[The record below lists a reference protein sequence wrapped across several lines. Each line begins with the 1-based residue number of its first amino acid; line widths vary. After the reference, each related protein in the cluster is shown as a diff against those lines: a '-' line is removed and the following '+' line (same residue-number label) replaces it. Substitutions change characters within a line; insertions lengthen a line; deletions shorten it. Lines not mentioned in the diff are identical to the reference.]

1 MLTRNKALAAI
12 STTLLLA
19 SYSTLLKAQDHIV
32 PPMVSIPSGTFMMG
46 AEGGDPA
53 ILPMHSVSVD
63 AFQMSKYTVT
73 VAEFRK
79 FAKDTGF
86 TRDSNCNDF
95 IDKDGLRGPTHQGS
109 GRWDNHRSTYSDYQP
124 VVCISRE
131 DASAYAKWL
140 SDKTGHNYRLPTE
153 VEWEYAAKAN
163 TTTRFY
169 WGNDP
174 TLAQACK
181 YGNFAD
187 YSGEYTNNVLYGLSN
202 IGFVG
207 MVNCDDGEAYNAIV
221 GLYRPNPFGLYD
233 ILGNVAEFVNACY
246 NPNGYS
252 IQTTLTDKHCEFT
265 VHRGG
270 TWHYPASPPST
281 RGRFKK
287 SGWNVD
293 NNIGFRLVMDQD
305 KAVNH
310 PSTVTFEA
318 QLKQA
323 QLKRLSERS
332 RLLPAP
338 DTAQLLSQGNNA
350 YTLNWTPVKDERV
363 TGYAIY
369 RSTSTRAHLYG
380 GYYRKHYEK
389 IKTVAANQFSTQ
401 VTLPSEGGSL
411 LVVAL
416 SKNGSSLPSPKAI
429 AISGQDV
436 VAVPGRFDM
445 RHATELDN
453 VFMYYFAKTDTKP
466 EAYNVFKTNKN
477 FDQTEVSISFKASI
491 SKSGWYYL
499 NYSGHSFEQGE
510 FFKLWQGNRLAGIV
524 NFNSEIDDK
533 ESTRHK
539 VYLYEGE
546 HFLELTVLRNKF
558 DRWGLGWLKFTQASS
573 TKNINEG

>member
-1 MLTRNKALAAI
+1 MLNRKKANAAFI
-12 STTLLLA
+12 TTLLL
-19 SYSTLLKAQDHIV
+19 SSCSTFLNAQEYIT
-32 PPMVSIPSGTFMMG
+32 PPMVSIPAGTFMMG
-46 AEGGDPA
+46 DEGGDPA
-53 ILPMHSVSVD
+53 ISPMHSVSVD

-79 FAKDTGF
+79 FAVDTGF
-86 TRDSNCNDF
+86 TRDTTCNDF

-131 DASAYAKWL
+131 DANAYAKWL
-140 SDKTGHNYRLPTE
+140 SDKTGKNYRLPTE

-174 TLAQACK
+174 ALTQACK

-187 YSGEYTNNVLYGLSN
+187 YTGEYTNNALYSLSN

-207 MVNCDDGEAYNAIV
+207 LVNCDDGEAYNAIV

-233 ILGNVAEFVNACY
+233 MSGNVAEFVNSCY
-246 NPNGYS
+246 EPNGYGIHTKLS
-252 IQTTLTDKHCEFT
+252 DEHCEFT

-270 TWHYPASPPST
+270 TWHYPASPTST

-293 NNIGFRLVMDQD
+293 NNIGFRLVKDGG
-305 KAVNH
+305 KAAI
-310 PSTVTFEA
+310 PSSTATFEN

-323 QLKRLSERS
+323 QLKRLKERA

-338 DTAQLLSQGNNA
+338 ESANLISQGDKG

-369 RSTSTRAHLYG
+369 RSTSKLAHLYG
-380 GYYRKHYEK
+380 GDYRKHYEK
-389 IKTVAANQFSTQ
+389 IKTLPANQFSAQ

-411 LVVAL
+411 RIVAL
-416 SKNGSSLPSPKAI
+416 SNNGSSLPSPKAI
-429 AISGQDV
+429 AISGQEAV
-436 VAVPGRFDM
+436 TVPGRFDM
-445 RHATELDN
+445 RHAVKLDN
-453 VFMYYFAKTDTKP
+453 VFMYYFPKTDTKP

-477 FDQTEVSISFKASI
+477 FDQTQVSITFKASVT
-491 SKSGWYYL
+491 KSGWYYL
-499 NYSGHSFEQGE
+499 NYSGRSFEQGE
-510 FFKLWQGNRLAGIV
+510 FFKLWQGNRLAGTV

-533 ESTRHK
+533 ISTRHK
-539 VYLYEGE
+539 VYLDEGE
-546 HFLELTVLRNKF
+546 HTLELTVLRNKF
-558 DRWGLGWLKFTQASS
+558 DRWGLGWLKFTEAL
-573 TKNINEG
+573 K